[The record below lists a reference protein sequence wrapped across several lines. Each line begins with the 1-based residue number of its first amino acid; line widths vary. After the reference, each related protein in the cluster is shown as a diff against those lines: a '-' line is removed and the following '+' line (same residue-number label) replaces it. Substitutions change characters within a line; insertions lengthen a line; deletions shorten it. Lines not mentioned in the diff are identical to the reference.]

1 MGFIDRATGWS
12 LGLWLVAVGLIAEQ
26 HSPWLCKLGPS
37 DWAAWVQAFGSI
49 GAIAGT
55 FAVFNAQRQHERLV
69 KQQEAVDQQTRTIE
83 GARRVVLG
91 GINVCLTVARSLD
104 HGMPTGS
111 SAELILLGMD
121 AELTGVAQT
130 LRKVDAHL
138 LDSADLTEA
147 VLTSAACMD
156 HLRSVGASCL
166 DPKTMSEESYQRL
179 RMVCDNV
186 GQWLSARHARLAKEC
201 IRRGVPVEDESTA
214 NE

>member
-1 MGFIDRATGWS
+1 MGPIDKATAWS
-12 LGLWLVAVGLIAEQ
+12 LGLWLVAVGLLAEHQ
-26 HSPWLCKLGPS
+26 SPWLCKLGPS
-37 DWAAWVQAFGSI
+37 EWAAWVQAFGSI

-55 FAVFNAQRQHERLV
+55 FAVFNAQRKHERQI

-91 GINVCLTVARSLD
+91 GINVCLRVAKLLD

-111 SAELILLGMD
+111 SAELILVGMD
-121 AELTGVAQT
+121 AELTGIAQT

-156 HLRSVGASCL
+156 HLRRVGAAGL
-166 DPKTMSEESYQRL
+166 DPNTMSGESYQRV
-179 RMVCDNV
+179 REVCDSV
-186 GQWLSARHARLAKEC
+186 GQWLSERHARLAKEC
-201 IRRGVPVEDESTA
+201 IRRGVPVHDDSA
-214 NE
+214 AIG